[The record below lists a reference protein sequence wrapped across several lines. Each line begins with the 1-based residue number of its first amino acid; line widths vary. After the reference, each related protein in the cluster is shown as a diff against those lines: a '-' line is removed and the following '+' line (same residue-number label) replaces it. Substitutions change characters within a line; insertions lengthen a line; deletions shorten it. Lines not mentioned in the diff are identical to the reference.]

1 MAIYT
6 QMKVL
11 SASDILYARARDQIE
26 QALTDEEIVVPDG
39 VPDSQFL
46 PTPGEGDNPDYL
58 DPEAVSSAFTG
69 AASGGSG
76 PVSDADCQGDGET
89 HGLGL
94 VDGGSTLQPS
104 GTALTNGGAVTA
116 PPGDDAIDVAVQNQ
130 GTADESGIDVT
141 VSSDDGSIDSTETI
155 STHRRRRDRDRLDP
169 ARQPS
174 RKAGESL
181 TLNVSVTP
189 VGCEQVEDNNEAS
202 LPGHV
207 LTALE
212 LAVFSA
218 ARGRAQL
225 DRGDRRPRRRRDRPG
240 ARLVLCADLAM
251 RLRRIRGEQRAGAR
265 RAHRTDLVE
274 HAAGLAGRSTPC
286 TGDSRPRPARC
297 NERLAAAEH
306 RLDGS
311 ISKTAVIRYD
321 AFSRGIRAAV
331 EPVAL
336 LDDRDTGVVFSA
348 ILQREQARVY
358 AKPVLDGRSPLDL
371 SPEELEA
378 MEQARRGEPAEPAG

>member
-1 MAIYT
+1 MFQTLRGEGSSSDIGLSGEVNGDVGVMSGLLERAEGLDAPDEIQGAQEQIVLSYELREDALEGIAAQVDKLGGTEKGDATDAIYT

-104 GTALTNGGAVTA
+104 NTALTDGGAVTA
-116 PPGDDAIDVAVQNQ
+116 PPGDDAIDVSVQNQ

-155 STHRRRRDRDRLDP
+155 STIDAGATETVSIPLGAKP
-169 ARQPS
+169 Q
-174 RKAGESL
+174 AGESL

-189 VGCEQVEDNNEAS
+189 VGCEEIEDNNEAS
-202 LPGHV
+202 
-207 LTALE
+207 
-212 LAVFSA
+212 
-218 ARGRAQL
+218 
-225 DRGDRRPRRRRDRPG
+225 
-240 ARLVLCADLAM
+240 
-251 RLRRIRGEQRAGAR
+251 
-265 RAHRTDLVE
+265 
-274 HAAGLAGRSTPC
+274 
-286 TGDSRPRPARC
+286 
-297 NERLAAAEH
+297 
-306 RLDGS
+306 
-311 ISKTAVIRYD
+311 Y
-321 AFSRGIRAAV
+321 
-331 EPVAL
+331 PV
-336 LDDRDTGVVFSA
+336 TF
-348 ILQREQARVY
+348 
-358 AKPVLDGRSPLDL
+358 
-371 SPEELEA
+371 
-378 MEQARRGEPAEPAG
+378 